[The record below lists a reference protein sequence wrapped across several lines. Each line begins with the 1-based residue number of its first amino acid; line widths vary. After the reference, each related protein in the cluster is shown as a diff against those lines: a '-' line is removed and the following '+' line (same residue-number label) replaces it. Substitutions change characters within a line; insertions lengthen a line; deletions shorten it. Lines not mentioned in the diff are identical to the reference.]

1 MFIKGV
7 SKLSSRSKTCLR
19 ILDEVKKC
27 IEEEFGNRIAAISC
41 GDVSN
46 QWVSSH
52 TIMEVRVVVRR
63 LNPDI
68 TNSIYDVAYKIML
81 KNGFNYLISLRVA
94 SYEEGLH
101 RGHKIIRGKLLSDI
115 ECQEADVWKAM

>member
-1 MFIKGV
+1 MKI
-7 SKLSSRSKTCLR
+7 
-19 ILDEVKKC
+19 IEEVKKC

-52 TIMEVRVVVRR
+52 TIMEVRVAVRR

-68 TNSIYDVAYKIML
+68 IKSIYDVAYKIMS
-81 KNGFNYLISLRVA
+81 KNGFNYLISLRVVPY
-94 SYEEGLH
+94 SEEDIH
-101 RGHKIIRGKLLSDI
+101 RIHKIIRGKLLSDI
-115 ECQEADVWKAM
+115 ECDKEEAVWKAV